1 MYLNQGF
8 KGENDW
14 WRYLI
19 GVMVVF
25 LGYFIGQFPLF
36 FALMSNLSAN
46 TSIGTED
53 LESFQRNMDF
63 EAMGIDKNFGF
74 VLLIL
79 MFVGALLALWMVVKY
94 LHQKRFIDLISADRP
109 VRYQK
114 ILFGFGLWMVLT
126 LLLEGLNYL
135 IDSSN
140 YTFRWAGVSYFVLL
154 TISLLFL
161 PIQTSF
167 EELFFRGYIM
177 QGLPNIANCKWTLKY
192 KFNIIIKLI
201 IDFFIKISNYKWFT
215 ILGSSIFF
223 GLVHGTNPEVEEY
236 GFWTMQSYYIIAGL
250 FLAMITVLDDGL
262 ELALG
267 VHAATNIAG
276 ATLFTY
282 KGSVLQTDSL
292 FITEDIKP
300 LLMLAGF
307 IVVSL
312 IFIMVCYKKYS
323 WPPISFLN
331 QRIEYDDFA
340 GKEIQNIGQGDA

>member
-1 MYLNQGF
+1 M
-8 KGENDW
+8 
-14 WRYLI
+14 
-19 GVMVVF
+19 
-25 LGYFIGQFPLF
+25 GYFIGQFPLF

-53 LESFQRNMDF
+53 LESFQSNMDF

-74 VLLIL
+74 ILLIL

-94 LHQKRFIDLISADRP
+94 LHQKRFIDLITADRP

-126 LLLEGLNYL
+126 LFLEGVNYWV
-135 IDSSN
+135 DPSN
-140 YTFRWAGVSYFVLL
+140 YTFRWVGLSYFVLL
-154 TISLLFL
+154 AISLLFL

-177 QGLPNIANCKWTLKY
+177 QGLTYFTKHKWVA
-192 KFNIIIKLI
+192 
-201 IDFFIKISNYKWFT
+201 

-236 GFWTMQSYYIIAGL
+236 GFWTLQSYYIVAGL
-250 FLAMITVLDDGL
+250 FLAVITVLDDGL

-292 FITEDIKP
+292 FITDEVKP
-300 LLMLAGF
+300 WLMLAGF
-307 IVVSL
+307 IFASI
-312 IFIMVCYKKYS
+312 IFILVCYKKYS

-340 GKEIQNIGQGDA
+340 GKEIQNIGQSDA